1 MTNQTITTD
10 LSPEAKPMT
19 DTDDKV
25 MQRLLAGIKG
35 FQKRY
40 YEQSPERMKE
50 LTEHGQHPK
59 VLLISCSDSRVDPA
73 ILTGASPGDLFVV
86 RNVANLVP
94 PYKLE
99 GNYDGARAAIEYAVR
114 DLGVSHIV
122 VLGHAHCGGIKA
134 LLATLSG
141 QRLERDFIGSWVS
154 MALDAC
160 FKYILNP
167 GGKTQPAT
175 GDMEVT
181 EVDMGTLCQHQHLAE
196 RAAIRGSLAN
206 LATYPW
212 IKERMAD
219 GTLSLHGWW
228 FDLETGDVWSTDEDN
243 TNFLPVLD

>member
-1 MTNQTITTD
+1 
-10 LSPEAKPMT
+10 
-19 DTDDKV
+19 

-175 GDMEVT
+175 GDMEVN

>member
-1 MTNQTITTD
+1 
-10 LSPEAKPMT
+10 
-19 DTDDKV
+19 
-25 MQRLLAGIKG
+25 
-35 FQKRY
+35 
-40 YEQSPERMKE
+40 
-50 LTEHGQHPK
+50 
-59 VLLISCSDSRVDPA
+59 VDPA

-175 GDMEVT
+175 GDMEVN

>member
-1 MTNQTITTD
+1 
-10 LSPEAKPMT
+10 MT
-19 DTDDKV
+19 DINDKV

>member
-1 MTNQTITTD
+1 M
-10 LSPEAKPMT
+10 LMT
-19 DTDDKV
+19 DANDKV
-25 MQRLLAGIKG
+25 LDQLLAGIKG
-35 FQKRY
+35 FQERFY
-40 YEQSPERMKE
+40 QQDPEHMRQ
-50 LTEHGQHPK
+50 LTEEGQKPK
-59 VLLISCSDSRVDPA
+59 VLLIACSDSRVDPA
-73 ILTGASPGDLFVV
+73 ILTAAAPGDLFVV

-99 GNYDGARAAIEYAVR
+99 GHYDGARAAIEYAVR
-114 DLGVSHIV
+114 DLGVNHIV

-141 QRLERDFIGSWVS
+141 KRLERDFVGGWVS

-167 GGKTQPAT
+167 GGKEPAT
-175 GDMEVT
+175 SGEMEVA

-212 IKERMAD
+212 IKERIAA
-219 GTLSLHGWW
+219 GTLNLHGWW
-228 FDLETGDVWSTDEDN
+228 FDLETGDLWSTDADN
-243 TNFLPVLD
+243 TAFLPVLD

>member
-1 MTNQTITTD
+1 
-10 LSPEAKPMT
+10 MT
-19 DTDDKV
+19 DANDKV
-25 MQRLLAGIKG
+25 LDQLLAGIKG
-35 FQKRY
+35 FQERF
-40 YEQSPERMKE
+40 YEQDPEHMQQ
-50 LTEHGQHPK
+50 LTEQGQKPK
-59 VLLISCSDSRVDPA
+59 VLLIACSDSRVDPA
-73 ILTGASPGDLFVV
+73 ILTAAAPGDLFVV

-99 GNYDGARAAIEYAVR
+99 GSYDGARAAIEYAVR
-114 DLGVSHIV
+114 DLGVNHIV

-167 GGKTQPAT
+167 GGKSQPLT
-175 GDMEVT
+175 DDMEVN
-181 EVDMGTLCQHQHLAE
+181 EVDIGTLCQHQHLAE

-228 FDLETGDVWSTDEDN
+228 FDLETGDLWSTDADN
-243 TNFLPVLD
+243 TTFLPVLN

>member
-10 LSPEAKPMT
+10 LSPEAKLMT

-134 LLATLSG
+134 LLHGARCLLQIYSEPGRQNAACNGGHGGHRGGHGNALPTSASG
-141 QRLERDFIGSWVS
+141 
-154 MALDAC
+154 
-160 FKYILNP
+160 
-167 GGKTQPAT
+167 
-175 GDMEVT
+175 
-181 EVDMGTLCQHQHLAE
+181 
-196 RAAIRGSLAN
+196 
-206 LATYPW
+206 
-212 IKERMAD
+212 
-219 GTLSLHGWW
+219 
-228 FDLETGDVWSTDEDN
+228 
-243 TNFLPVLD
+243 

>member
-1 MTNQTITTD
+1 
-10 LSPEAKPMT
+10 
-19 DTDDKV
+19 

>member
-10 LSPEAKPMT
+10 LSPEAKLMT

>member
-1 MTNQTITTD
+1 
-10 LSPEAKPMT
+10 MT
-19 DTDDKV
+19 DAQDKV
-25 MQRLLAGIKG
+25 LEHLLAGIKG

-40 YEQSPERMKE
+40 YEQSPEQMKE
-50 LTEHGQHPK
+50 LTEHGQKPK
-59 VLLISCSDSRVDPA
+59 VLLIACSDSRVDPA
-73 ILTGASPGDLFVV
+73 ILTGAAPGDLFVV

-99 GNYDGARAAIEYAVR
+99 GSHDGARAAIEYAVR
-114 DLGVSHIV
+114 DLGVNHIV
-122 VLGHAHCGGIKA
+122 VLGHAYCGGIKA

-141 QRLERDFIGSWVS
+141 QRLERDFVGSWVS

-167 GGKTQPAT
+167 GGKAQPGT
-175 GDMEVT
+175 GDMEVN

-212 IKERMAD
+212 IRERMND

-228 FDLETGDVWSTDEDN
+228 FDLETGDLWSTDSDN
-243 TNFLPVLD
+243 TTFLPVLD

>member
-1 MTNQTITTD
+1 
-10 LSPEAKPMT
+10 MT

>member
-1 MTNQTITTD
+1 
-10 LSPEAKPMT
+10 MT

-175 GDMEVT
+175 GDMEVN